1 MQNKWE
7 RREAKQK
14 TKKKFSPDN
23 RKSVRLLEQ
32 LSILPNKLKQNKR
45 RKHK

>member
-14 TKKKFSPDN
+14 ARKNFSPDN

-32 LSILPNKLKQNKR
+32 LSILPNKPKQNKH
-45 RKHK
+45 RKYR

>member
-14 TKKKFSPDN
+14 ARKKFSPDN
-23 RKSVRLLEQ
+23 RKSVRLLEE
-32 LSILPNKLKQNKR
+32 LSILPNQLKKNKR
-45 RKHK
+45 KKYS